1 AISRKLGGS
10 GGAHPP
16 HNPAPDSSTIAT
28 TQKVR
33 RRRSTL
39 IPNTIHHPIA
49 DCRTHPIHSSPDRAS
64 HNRISVKKSA
74 SIAHTAAAVERGWR
88 ETRRKRRWR
97 WWRSELRRQ
106 RRPVLALPYP
116 NHNSRSHNIISPSCF
131 TQGNLFL
138 CFLVLRP
145 PRSPSSPSSPRPSP
159 AKPRPSPYP
168 RKTSSPPSP
177 RFHTTPPSPFF
188 SIFIDHCPKPFL
200 FLHLSKAEDTIAQV
214 VDVGSSVW
222 GFSLDVFRSLSETLK
237 PGVDAALPILQSASK
252 EALKIASPVVS
263 DASKQAKEALQSAG
277 VDPSPVLSAAQ
288 VVSLFSSSSL
298 HSRLNVLEAHNT
310 IQMCSYSDIAK
321 IVARTLTSLGFKN
334 CWIVMDGFSGGKGWL
349 QSRLGT
355 DSYSASLVE
364 VLSPSRVIP
373 AATARFGTTSST
385 ALQST
390 RKLLPGSIEK

>member
-10 GGAHPP
+10 GGAHRP

-88 ETRRKRRWR
+88 ETKRKRRWR

-131 TQGNLFL
+131 TQSNLFL

-168 RKTSSPPSP
+168 RKTSFPPSP
-177 RFHTTPPSPFF
+177 
-188 SIFIDHCPKPFL
+188 
-200 FLHLSKAEDTIAQV
+200 
-214 VDVGSSVW
+214 
-222 GFSLDVFRSLSETLK
+222 RSLSETLK

-252 EALKIASPVVS
+252 EALKIVSPVVS

-277 VDPSPVLSAAQ
+277 VDPSPVL
-288 VVSLFSSSSL
+288 
-298 HSRLNVLEAHNT
+298 
-310 IQMCSYSDIAK
+310 YSDIAK